1 MQLSKYKMTLCGRLL
16 QVTMAVL
23 LNLFVCASAY
33 AEFLVSIRSPETLED
48 TREAYSFELVKLVMD
63 KTKAKYGDY
72 RLQLIPAM
80 NRPRARYAAK
90 LKIYPN
96 LLLEESYDKEFS
108 EKGDLTYINFPVEL
122 GILGH
127 RICFV
132 NPKIKE
138 DLKKVTSVEQLK
150 QYSMGQGIGWIDTN
164 ILRANGFQVSEIP
177 SYPGLFKMTAAG
189 RIDLFCRGANE
200 IKGEYEAFNY
210 IKELT
215 YDETFVLTYALP
227 RFYYTNSENKLLI
240 ARLQEGLI
248 TAYKDGTLK
257 NLWLKYQTANLDFV
271 KLHQRKK
278 FTLTNPFIA
287 DLPKDYEQYAFDKE
301 TVKQIKAHP

>member
-1 MQLSKYKMTLCGRLL
+1 MQSSKYKMALYSLL
-16 QVTMAVL
+16 LHLTTIVL
-23 LNLFVCASAY
+23 LNVFVCRFAY

-48 TREAYSFELVKLVMD
+48 TREAYSIELVKLVMD
-63 KTKAKYGDY
+63 KTKVKYGDY

-96 LLLEESYDKEFS
+96 LLLEESYDKQFS
-108 EKGDLTYINFPVEL
+108 AKGDLTYINFPVEL

-150 QYSMGQGIGWIDTN
+150 KYSIGQGIGWIDTN
-164 ILRANGFQVSEIP
+164 ILRANGFHVSETP
-177 SYPGLFKMTAAG
+177 SYSGLFKMTAAG
-189 RIDLFCRGANE
+189 RVDLLCRGANE
-200 IKGEYEAFNY
+200 IKGEYEAFKY

-215 YDETFVLTYALP
+215 YDETFVLSYTLP
-227 RFYYTNSENKLLI
+227 RFYYTNAENRLLI
-240 ARLQEGLI
+240 ARVQEGLI
-248 TAYKDGTLK
+248 TSYNDGSLK
-257 NLWLKYQTANLDFV
+257 QLWLKYQTANLEFV
-271 KLHQRKK
+271 KLHQRKIFK
-278 FTLTNPFIA
+278 LSNPLIS
-287 DLPKDYEQYAFDKE
+287 DLPKDYEQYYFDK
-301 TVKQIKAHP
+301 VVDK

>member
-1 MQLSKYKMTLCGRLL
+1 MRLSKHKISLCRLL
-16 QVTMAVL
+16 SQLTVVIL
-23 LNLFVCASAY
+23 LNAIMCGLAY

-48 TREAYSFELVKLVMD
+48 TREAYSFELIKLVMD

-72 RLQLIPAM
+72 RLQPIPSM

-108 EKGDLTYINFPVEL
+108 EKGDLSYINFPVEL

-138 DLKKVTSVEQLK
+138 DLKKITSVEQLK
-150 QYSMGQGIGWIDTN
+150 KYSMGHGIGWIDTN
-164 ILRANGFQVSEIP
+164 ILRANGFHVSEIP
-177 SYPGLFKMTAAG
+177 SYAGLFKMTAAG

-200 IKGEYEAFNY
+200 IKGEYEAFKY

-227 RFYYTNSENKLLI
+227 RFYYTNSDNKLLI
-240 ARLQEGLI
+240 ARVQDGLV
-248 TAYKDGTLK
+248 TSYKDGSLK

-278 FTLTNPFIA
+278 FNLANPFIA
-287 DLPKDYEQYAFDKE
+287 DLPKDYEQYAFDKS
-301 TVKQIKAHP
+301 ILR

>member
-1 MQLSKYKMTLCGRLL
+1 MQLSKHKMTLCSLLL
-16 QVTMAVL
+16 QLTTLLL
-23 LNLFVCASAY
+23 LNTFLCRFAY

-63 KTKAKYGDY
+63 KTRAKYGDY

-90 LKIYPN
+90 LNIYPN

-108 EKGDLTYINFPVEL
+108 AKGDLTYINFPVEL

-138 DLKKVTSVEQLK
+138 DLKKVTSVQQLK
-150 QYSMGQGIGWIDTN
+150 KYSIGQGIGWIDTN

-189 RIDLFCRGANE
+189 RVDLFCRGANE
-200 IKGEYEAFNY
+200 IKGEYEAFKY

-215 YDETFVLTYALP
+215 YDETFVLSYTLP
-227 RFYYTNSENKLLI
+227 RFYYTNTENKLLI
-240 ARLQEGLI
+240 RRVQEGLI
-248 TAYKDGTLK
+248 ASHQDGSLK
-257 NLWLKYQTANLDFV
+257 QLWLKYQTTNLEFV
-271 KLHQRKK
+271 KLHQRKIFK
-278 FTLTNPFIA
+278 LPNPLIS
-287 DLPKDYEQYAFDKE
+287 DLPKDYEQYYFDQVVGK
-301 TVKQIKAHP
+301 

>member
-1 MQLSKYKMTLCGRLL
+1 MRPSKHKMTLCSLLL
-16 QVTMAVL
+16 QLITIAL
-23 LNLFVCASAY
+23 LNAFMCKFAY
-33 AEFLVSIRSPETLED
+33 AEFLVSIRAPETLED
-48 TREAYSFELVKLVMD
+48 TREAYSFELIKLVMD
-63 KTKAKYGDY
+63 KSKTKYGDY

-150 QYSMGQGIGWIDTN
+150 KYSMGQGIGWIDTN
-164 ILRANGFQVSEIP
+164 ILRANGFRVSEIP

-189 RIDLFCRGANE
+189 RVDLFCRGANE
-200 IKGEYEAFNY
+200 IKGEYEAFKY
-210 IKELT
+210 ITELT
-215 YDETFVLTYALP
+215 YDETFALTYALP
-227 RFYYTNSENKLLI
+227 RFYYTNSENTLLI
-240 ARLQEGLI
+240 ARVQEGLV
-248 TAYKDGTLK
+248 TSYKDGSLK

-271 KLHQRKK
+271 KLHQRKM

-287 DLPKDYEQYAFDKE
+287 DLPKDYEQYVFDKNI
-301 TVKQIKAHP
+301 VK

>member
-1 MQLSKYKMTLCGRLL
+1 MQSSKHKMNLCSLL
-16 QVTMAVL
+16 LHLTAIVL
-23 LNLFVCASAY
+23 LNVFACNFAH

-63 KTKAKYGDY
+63 KTKPKYGDY

-108 EKGDLTYINFPVEL
+108 AKGDLTYINFPVEL
-122 GILGH
+122 GILGY

-138 DLKKVTSVEQLK
+138 DLKKITSVEQLK
-150 QYSMGQGIGWIDTN
+150 KYSIGQGIGWIDTN
-164 ILRANGFQVSEIP
+164 ILRANGFQVTEIP
-177 SYPGLFKMTAAG
+177 NYDGMFKMTAAG
-189 RIDLFCRGANE
+189 RVDLFCRGANE
-200 IKGEYEAFNY
+200 IKGEFEAFKY

-227 RFYYTNSENKLLI
+227 RFYYTNSENTLLI
-240 ARLQEGLI
+240 ARVQEGLI
-248 TAYKDGTLK
+248 TAHKDGSLK
-257 NLWLKYQTANLDFV
+257 HLWLKYQTANLNFV
-271 KLHQRKK
+271 KLHQRKI
-278 FTLTNPFIA
+278 FTLANPFIA
-287 DLPKDYEQYAFDKE
+287 DLPKDYEQYSFDK
-301 TVKQIKAHP
+301 IILH

>member
-1 MQLSKYKMTLCGRLL
+1 MRPSKHKMTLCSLLL
-16 QVTMAVL
+16 QLITIAL
-23 LNLFVCASAY
+23 LNAFMCKFAY
-33 AEFLVSIRSPETLED
+33 AEFLVSIRAPETLED
-48 TREAYSFELVKLVMD
+48 TREAYSFELIKLVMD
-63 KTKAKYGDY
+63 KTKTKYGDY

-150 QYSMGQGIGWIDTN
+150 KYSMGQGIGWIDTN
-164 ILRANGFQVSEIP
+164 ILRANGFRVSEIP

-189 RIDLFCRGANE
+189 RVDLFCRGANE
-200 IKGEYEAFNY
+200 IKGEYEAFKY
-210 IKELT
+210 ITELT
-215 YDETFVLTYALP
+215 YDETFALTYALP
-227 RFYYTNSENKLLI
+227 RFYYTNSENTLLI
-240 ARLQEGLI
+240 ARVQEGLV
-248 TAYKDGTLK
+248 TSYKDGSLK

-271 KLHQRKK
+271 KLHQRKM

-287 DLPKDYEQYAFDKE
+287 DLPKDYEQYVFDKNI
-301 TVKQIKAHP
+301 VK